1 MRLPA
6 LALLLSA
13 LSSLSA
19 LSALPATAE
28 TFKTPKALLQAL
40 YRYDTAETD
49 ADAPSLY
56 SPFFSDQLNARFQAD
71 LDKTE
76 LGDAGT
82 IDFDP
87 VIAGNDGE
95 ATDVELSPPIV
106 IDDTAGVEVT
116 FRNSEPVT
124 LYYTLVREHGGWK
137 VDDIANQQGEYP
149 WSLSA
154 LFDGAGQ

>member
-13 LSSLSA
+13 LS
-19 LSALPATAE
+19 ALPAAAE

-71 LDKTE
+71 IDTTAE
-76 LGDAGT
+76 GDAGT

-87 VIAGNDGE
+87 VISGNDGQ
-95 ATDVELSPPIV
+95 ATGVAIGQPIV
-106 IDDTAGVEVT
+106 IDDTAEVEVT
-116 FRNSEPVT
+116 FKNSEPVT

-137 VDDIANQQGEYP
+137 IDDIANQQGP

-154 LFDGAGQ
+154 LFDGAAQ